1 MPELFDNWPDEY
13 ENWFS
18 TPLGKLIK
26 GFESNLILNML
37 KPQPGEHILDAGCG
51 TGIFTSDIISK
62 GASVT
67 GLDISRPMLKQALR
81 KIGNGF
87 SCICA
92 DMLKLPFKDCAF
104 DKTVTVTAIEFI
116 QDAALALSE
125 LERVTKPG
133 GAIVVATLNSLSPWA
148 EKRRKTADKDGGIFT
163 NAIFRSPDELAGL
176 LPFKCTTGTAIHFPD
191 DADPYEASEIEKKG
205 ASARLVT
212 GAFAAVLWIK
222 QQSDN

>member
-26 GFESNLILNML
+26 GFELNLILGML
-37 KPQPGEHILDAGCG
+37 TPQAEEHILDAGCG

-87 SCICA
+87 NCICA

-104 DKTVTVTAIEFI
+104 DKTVSITAIEFI
-116 QDAALALSE
+116 KDAAQALSE
-125 LERVTKPG
+125 LARVTKPG

-148 EKRRKTADKDGGIFT
+148 EKRRIAAEKEGGIFKH
-163 NAIFRSPDELAGL
+163 AIFRSPDELAGL

-191 DADPYEASEIEKKG
+191 DADPDNAIEIEKKG
-205 ASARLVT
+205 HAAGLNS
-212 GAFAAVLWIK
+212 GAFAATLWIK
-222 QQSDN
+222 Q